1 MMTMKDREYITD
13 WISNR
18 KQSENREVQC
28 MRILPCE
35 VRLRQ
40 WHVLGLLKRVA
51 LITIKREAFAVKIV
65 ISNVKN

>member
-1 MMTMKDREYITD
+1 MVKMKDREYITD

-51 LITIKREAFAVKIV
+51 IITIKREAFAVKIV
-65 ISNVKN
+65 VSKFKN